1 MAGRAAAIGLAVFV
15 AAGTSRA
22 GRQSPPMAGTVAPP
36 PVAVWY
42 RGVPAGVPRQNDLA
56 AIRALGFS
64 AIAWPADFGAALSDV
79 TRMAA
84 VADLQVEVRA
94 SPHALTAEGAFA
106 PPMSIDVSVA
116 PAAVPTFTALTW
128 RAVAHGARRVAFD
141 AGSPTG
147 AGLDDANAAWV
158 RPAAS
163 LARQLA
169 SNTTLF
175 AALRDMPPLVVESP
189 PNSRLD
195 VVLRQTDRAWVL
207 IATNL
212 GPAPQRVV
220 ARLPAEVPSALWVS
234 LMDGDAMSMLSL
246 PGGPRWTVDLAAGE
260 ARAYV
265 IDKVRRGQTGV
276 SPRTPGV

>member
-1 MAGRAAAIGLAVFV
+1 MAGRVAAMGLAVCV
-15 AAGTSRA
+15 AVGASPA
-22 GRQSPPMAGTVAPP
+22 GRQSAPTRGAVAPP

-42 RGVPAGVPRQNDLA
+42 RGVPAGVPRQDDLA

-64 AIAWPADFGAALSDV
+64 AIAWPAEFGSALSEV

-94 SPHALTAEGAFA
+94 SAHPVTAEGALA
-106 PPMSIDVSVA
+106 PPLSIDVSVA

-141 AGSPTG
+141 AGSPAG

-169 SNTTLF
+169 SNATFF
-175 AALRDMPPLVVESP
+175 AALRDMPPLVVESA
-189 PNSRLD
+189 PNPRVD

-212 GPAPQRVV
+212 DRAPQRVV
-220 ARLPAEVPSALWVS
+220 TRLPAEVPSALWVS

-265 IDKVRRGQTGV
+265 IDKVR
-276 SPRTPGV
+276 